1 MPTKTYEPIFT
12 YTLPSAQASY
22 TFSLIPGTYTDLV
35 LIITGTVSTEGS
47 ARFQCNGDTS
57 TNYSTTL
64 LFGNGASALTGR
76 AANQNFGAIGR
87 IGTVVSNSIIH
98 FMNYSNAT
106 TFKTVLSRGNLS
118 NAYVTAQATLWRA
131 TPAAITSIV
140 LTPENAANWDTGTT
154 FTLYGIKAA

>member
-1 MPTKTYEPIFT
+1 MPKSYEPIAT
-12 YTLPSAQASY
+12 QTLGSAASY
-22 TFSLIPGTYTDLV
+22 VTFSSIPSTYTDLV
-35 LIITGTVSTEGS
+35 LIIIGTVSSEGA

-64 LFGNGASALTGR
+64 LFGNGSSALSGR

-98 FMNYSNAT
+98 FMNYANT
-106 TFKTVLSRGNLS
+106 TTAKTVISRGNTS
-118 NAYVTAQATLWRA
+118 NLFVTAQATLWRA

-140 LTPENAANWDTGTT
+140 LTPENAANWDTGCT